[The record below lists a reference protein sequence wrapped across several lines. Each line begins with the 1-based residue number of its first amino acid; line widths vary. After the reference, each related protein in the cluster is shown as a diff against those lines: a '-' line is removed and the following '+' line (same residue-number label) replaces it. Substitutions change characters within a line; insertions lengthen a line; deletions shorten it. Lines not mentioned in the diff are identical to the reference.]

1 MNIKIREQIEGFFEE
16 LSNNASSQNF
26 NQEAIEKHD
35 LKFGAAQAIGRYFP
49 FVIDIPAMKYLYVG
63 INAENVIGYSRNDI
77 MQFRAGVLASKLLKP
92 EHGMIA
98 AGLMGNCI
106 QTLKKNYLGRTDVEV
121 NVDCIAYKKNGDP
134 MRLLFQFKPLEWSD
148 SRELLLVGGCFVD
161 ISYLKRDGPPVVTIN
176 MKGELLHSFEY
187 EQGNL
192 HDTDVTVFTPKE
204 MEILRLISSGATT
217 DEIANTIGV
226 SKATVY
232 THKRNIMA
240 KSEFSSVEK
249 EIKSLKSKGLLD

>member
-1 MNIKIREQIEGFFEE
+1 MNIKISEQIEGFFEE
-16 LSNNASSQNF
+16 LSKNASSRDF
-26 NQEAIEKHD
+26 NQEAIEKYD

-92 EHGMIA
+92 EHGLIA
-98 AGLMGNCI
+98 TSLMSNCV
-106 QTLKKNYLGRTDVEV
+106 QTLKRNYLGRTDVEV
-121 NVDCIAYKKNGDP
+121 NVDCIATKKNGDS
-134 MRLLFQFKPLEWSD
+134 MRLLFQFKPLEWSKEN
-148 SRELLLVGGCFVD
+148 ELLLVGGCFVD
-161 ISYLKRDGPPVVTIN
+161 TSYLKRDGPPVVSIN
-176 MKGELLHSFEY
+176 MKGELLHSFSSEEGSAVQVGVSSY
-187 EQGNL
+187 
-192 HDTDVTVFTPKE
+192 TTKE
-204 MEILRLISSGATT
+204 LEVLRLISSGATT
-217 DEIANTIGV
+217 EEIAGKMDI

-249 EIKSLKSKGLLD
+249 EIKWLKSQGLLD